1 MLVVVQG
8 GKQREGQQLGS
19 GGGKE
24 KEMEKRW
31 REGEGKNENF
41 YSL

>member
-1 MLVVVQG
+1 MFVVVQG
-8 GKQREGQQLGS
+8 GKQREGQRLGS

-31 REGEGKNENF
+31 REGEGKNKKL
-41 YSL
+41 YSF